1 MDQVLSFFSNL
12 QLWFQGK
19 LDPNLFHSFLLKD
32 AHSLSHILKAPS
44 VEVNEDTQY
53 LQTVTHL
60 QRIITVFL
68 KYHEFSLLIF

>member
-1 MDQVLSFFSNL
+1 MDQALIFFSDL
-12 QLWFQGK
+12 QLWFQSK
-19 LDPNLFHSFLLKD
+19 LDPNLLPSFLLKD
-32 AHSLSHILKAPS
+32 AHSLSQILKAPS

-68 KYHEFSLLIF
+68 KDHGFSLLIF